1 VVSSEWI
8 RGVKL
13 LLVAAEGWEIRQ
25 APAHLTKVITGVA
38 CAPGDLEADVVVNA
52 GVCGALDPSLAP
64 GDIIVA
70 SSVNGTAVAQPR
82 STPAAVK
89 GPLLTVDGIVA
100 TAEQKRQLY
109 ARTGAMAVDME
120 AAGILSQVKAARFCC
135 VKVVLDTAAESFALD
150 LDEAL
155 VNGRFSRTRILAQ
168 AARHPREVVPELLR
182 LRRRRDDAAKA
193 LGDFLAGC
201 TF

>member
-1 VVSSEWI
+1 
-8 RGVKL
+8 VKV

-25 APAHLTKVITGVA
+25 APEHLTKFITGVA
-38 CAPGDLEADVVVNA
+38 CTPGDLEADVVVNA
-52 GVCGALDPSLAP
+52 GVCGALDPSLSP

-70 SSVNGTAVAQPR
+70 NSVNGTAIAQPR
-82 STPAAVK
+82 ATPTAVK

-100 TAEQKRQLY
+100 TAEQKRRLF
-109 ARTGAMAVDME
+109 ADTRAMAVDME
-120 AAGILSQVKAARFCC
+120 AAGILMKVPAERFCC

-150 LDEAL
+150 LDDAL

-168 AARHPREVVPELLR
+168 AARRPREVVPELLH
-182 LRRRRDDAAKA
+182 LKRRRDQAAKA
-193 LGDFLAGC
+193 LGEFLAGC